1 MGGEELPQ
9 RLQEEAQNRL
19 EQAADDGCAHDGA
32 IGDHTAAHGGGDAV
46 EHADEAGGRAHD
58 DGDPA
63 AHGADGEQ
71 LHQGDDARHQHG
83 ILQQA
88 QLQLGEFPAGD
99 AAGAGDDQQRRQ
111 IAHKH
116 SQNVLQTQRD
126 RLAQRHFSVKLE
138 SRLMELKV
146 IFHTQTLSFLV
157 F

>member
-9 RLQEEAQNRL
+9 RLQEEAQNHL

-99 AAGAGDDQQRRQ
+99 AAGAGDDQQRGQ
-111 IAHKH
+111 IAHEH
-116 SQNVLQTQRD
+116 GQHVLQSQGD
-126 RLAQRHFSVKLE
+126 GLAQGHFAVQRK
-138 SRLMELKV
+138 RRRGQRV
-146 IFHTQTLSFLV
+146 GFFHIRYLSIS
-157 F
+157 